1 MPLLHG
7 GKPVVADEPT
17 IKRLATVQL
26 EAAAE
31 SLRRAINDPL
41 QPSRFARLM
50 LPKIEAE
57 LEARRG

>member
-1 MPLLHG
+1 
-7 GKPVVADEPT
+7 VADEPT